1 MTYLHCFAINTFEYG
16 RVSELRENIK
26 RFDSFSNFT
35 FRTILR
41 FRNMSFPHRLI
52 YVHPKGFFY
61 AMKNKTLLAATYWYV
76 SNSCSLH
83 NL

>member
-1 MTYLHCFAINTFEYG
+1 MSYPLCFGINTFEYG

-52 YVHPKGFFY
+52 YRITPERLFFLGNE
-61 AMKNKTLLAATYWYV
+61 KQNSIGWDLLA
-76 SNSCSLH
+76 C
-83 NL
+83 